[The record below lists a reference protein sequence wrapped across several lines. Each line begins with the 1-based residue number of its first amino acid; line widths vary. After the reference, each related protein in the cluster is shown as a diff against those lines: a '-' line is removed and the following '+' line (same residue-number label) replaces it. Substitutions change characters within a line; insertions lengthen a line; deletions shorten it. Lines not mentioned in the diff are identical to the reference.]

1 MRRVIVTRPAREA
14 QEWVRGLQAAG
25 FDALAIPLIEIRPVG
40 DTAPLAAAWQGLG
53 NFQAVMFVSG
63 NAAAAFFAA
72 RPEGTAPAAFPRAWA
87 TGPGTHEALAQA
99 GWPPD
104 LIDSPDPSAGQFDS
118 EALWRIVAR
127 GVLPGSRV
135 LVVRGSDAAS
145 GSLGRDWLASRLE
158 SAGAEVTT
166 AVAYERHPPRL
177 GMQQIEIAASA
188 ASDGAA
194 WLFSSSQAVAN
205 LRALLPSQDFS
216 RARAVATH
224 PRIAQAARDAGFG
237 VVCESRPSLAEVAR
251 SIESVG

>member
-25 FDALAIPLIEIRPVG
+25 FDALAIPLIEIRPVR
-40 DTAPLAAAWQGLG
+40 DTAPLAAAWQALES
-53 NFQAVMFVSG
+53 FQAVMFVSG

-72 RPEGTAPAAFPRAWA
+72 RPEGMVPAAFPRAWA
-87 TGPGTHEALAQA
+87 TGPGTREALEQA
-99 GWPPD
+99 GWPPG

-118 EALWRIVAR
+118 EALWGMVAGSVR
-127 GVLPGSRV
+127 AGSRV
-135 LVVRGSDAAS
+135 LIVRGSDAS

-158 SAGAEVTT
+158 SAGAEVAT

-188 ASDGAA
+188 ASGGAA